1 MVKMLVVGV
10 IGVLEVQPFGKR
22 NKEVQRP
29 AGERNVRAMVVL
41 FGASARRGGER
52 DW

>member
-1 MVKMLVVGV
+1 MVKMLLVGV

-29 AGERNVRAMVVL
+29 AGERNVLARVVL
-41 FGASARRGGER
+41 FEASTRRGGER
-52 DW
+52 DR